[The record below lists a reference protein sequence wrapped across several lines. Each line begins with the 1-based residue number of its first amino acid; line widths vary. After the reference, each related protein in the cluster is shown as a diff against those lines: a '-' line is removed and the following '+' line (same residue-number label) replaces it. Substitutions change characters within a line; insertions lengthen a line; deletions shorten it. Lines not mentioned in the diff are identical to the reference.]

1 MKKFLKIFG
10 VLFITLS
17 ALSFVSCS
25 DDDDPADN
33 DFFIG
38 RYNGTV
44 SYMDDGE
51 NKSNDDGHVQVVKM
65 GDKYNFLFSDG
76 IPDITGIEIEKNENT
91 AVMIGSTET
100 HYIRINADELR
111 SEEHTSELQSR
122 PHLVC
127 RLLLE

>member
-38 RYNGTV
+38 RYNGAV

-91 AVMIGSTET
+91 AVMIGDRKST
-100 HYIRINADELR
+100 
-111 SEEHTSELQSR
+111 
-122 PHLVC
+122 
-127 RLLLE
+127 RLNSS

>member
-44 SYMDDGE
+44 SYMDNGE

-111 SEEHTSELQSR
+111 ILFLKDGATWTANCNR
-122 PHLVC
+122 
-127 RLLLE
+127 

>member
-111 SEEHTSELQSR
+111 ILFLKDGATWTANCNR
-122 PHLVC
+122 
-127 RLLLE
+127 